1 MDLKQSSNIPD
12 FKSKEKDTV
21 TLNFMT
27 MEGKL
32 IFSNQYL
39 FENSL
44 NEVIE
49 DFLNKNNEITLKP
62 YFDFDTFNKE
72 NLAFY
77 AKKDESF
84 KKIEFSKD
92 NGKVL
97 LSLNIDQLEDTVF
110 FLGMEMYGS
119 INTCAN
125 TNKDYL
131 KIYVKYEN
139 KLKDV
144 VNNFDDYI
152 INTTSLIAKPRL
164 NKLEYYLFDR
174 YLNELK
180 IIPCSKEDIKTN
192 KINPFTLLDTYCNA
206 KNFLYIYEGNS
217 NDSIK
222 FSKFFNINLVKNKIN
237 LISAYF
243 PQRFLHSMIF
253 IPSCYIFIIG
263 GKNTKEVIYY
273 EIKDN
278 NNTYEKYPHLLPEEL
293 LEPSLITINNKYI
306 YILENSTIMLN
317 IYKVNII
324 NLSPFEKVVIKN
336 KNSVYVDQKF
346 FGVVRNKNT
355 ILFLGGQMLNIN
367 KNNEIKNSF
376 EFHFETNKLFRSKRI
391 FTPSNFIEK
400 TFIPVGDDI
409 YIQFAEYKKG
419 NKKELKMVKFDGKEQ
434 EMEHSEISD

>member
-1 MDLKQSSNIPD
+1 MDLRESSNIPN

-39 FENSL
+39 LENSL

-49 DFLNKNNEITLKP
+49 DFLNKNDEISLKP
-62 YFDFDTFNKE
+62 YFDFDIFNKD
-72 NLAFY
+72 NLAFF

-97 LSLNIDQLEDTVF
+97 LSINIDDLEDTVN
-110 FLGMEMYGS
+110 FLDKIYDS
-119 INTCAN
+119 ANTCAM
-125 TNKDYL
+125 TNLDYL
-131 KIYVKYEN
+131 KIYVKYQGE
-139 KLKDV
+139 LKDV

-152 INTTSLIAKPRL
+152 INTTSLIAKPSL
-164 NKLEYYLFDR
+164 NKLDYYLFDR
-174 YLNELK
+174 YLKEIK
-180 IIPCSKEDIKTN
+180 IIRCSKEDIKMN
-192 KINPFTLLDTYCNA
+192 KINPFTPLDIYCNA
-206 KNFLYIYEGNS
+206 KNYLYVYEGIS
-217 NDSIK
+217 NEVIK
-222 FSKFFNINLVKNKIN
+222 FSKFFNINLVKNKIS
-237 LISAYF
+237 LISSHF
-243 PQRFLHSMIF
+243 PKRFLHSMIF

-317 IYKVNII
+317 IYKVNIL

-336 KNSVYVDQKF
+336 KNSVCVDQKF

-367 KNNEIKNSF
+367 KNNETKNCF
-376 EFHFETNKLFRSKRI
+376 EFHFETNKLFRSKRL

-400 TFIPVGDDI
+400 TFIPVGDNS
-409 YIQFAEYKKG
+409 YIQFAECKKD
-419 NKKELKMVKFDGKEQ
+419 NKKELKMVQFDGKEQ